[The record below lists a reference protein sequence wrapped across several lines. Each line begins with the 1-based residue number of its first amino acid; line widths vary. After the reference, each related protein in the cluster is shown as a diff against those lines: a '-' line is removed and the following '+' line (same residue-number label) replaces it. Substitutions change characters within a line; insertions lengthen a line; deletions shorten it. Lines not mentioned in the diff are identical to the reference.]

1 MKATGPRA
9 KSTIGGGV
17 CGAFG
22 SQLVVDEADEADEID
37 ETDAAD
43 ESDEA
48 GATGSY
54 IVAPGEPG
62 LQRAAQSRPQRRS
75 LVCSS
80 RPAAGM
86 SATARSSGA
95 RQCRQRSSK
104 LSPISPQSPSRRPLA
119 LNGPR
124 SSPMAPSAAALTD
137 SSAEELS
144 DVAGDWVE
152 AAHGALVVSKSGTRK
167 PSASASN
174 AFSR

>member
-1 MKATGPRA
+1 M
-9 KSTIGGGV
+9 

-22 SQLVVDEADEADEID
+22 SQLVVDEAVEAD

-43 ESDEA
+43 EFDEA

-54 IVAPGEPG
+54 IVAPGGPG

-104 LSPISPQSPSRRPLA
+104 LSPSRRPLA

-137 SSAEELS
+137 SSAKELN

-174 AFSR
+174 AFSRCRAPW